1 MIVLLWLL
9 AAALV
14 ILGGIVAG
22 RVKEGRSWRASLVA
36 YTLGLPRELAA
47 DDVAAW
53 LSHVVSGTQA
63 PRFGLMT
70 PPPVALE
77 VTATAVGIRH
87 ALLVPARTSGT
98 VLAGLRAAMPA
109 VRFEEADDYWAG
121 RPRVQLAAEARL
133 TSLMRPLA
141 HDRAERASSALLASL
156 SPLEPDETV
165 VLQWLFVGA
174 TRTTL
179 ATARSGATETLATLL
194 GDTSTGKDAE
204 ALAAERRKQ
213 AEPMLAA
220 VLRLGVAAPTPART
234 VSVFGWVWGCLR
246 GLNAPGVRVV
256 RRYLPSSVIAGRMAR
271 IAVPVVIWPLIL
283 NTRELTGLLG
293 MPLGDAILPGL
304 PKGGARQLPPAQS
317 MPIRGSVVALSTYP
331 GMTSRRLALS
341 TSDRLRHTW
350 VIGPTG
356 VGKSTLLAAQI
367 GQDIQ
372 AGRGVVVIDPKGG
385 DLIRDVLDRVP
396 DSRADDVM
404 VLDPSATERPVG
416 LNLLEMAR
424 GEHAEELAVDHLVH
438 LMASLWHSSW
448 GPRTSDVLRNA
459 LLTLTYTRAADGS
472 RFTLVELPELLLNP
486 AFRRFVTSQ
495 AGVPPSVRP
504 FWAGF
509 EAMSDGER
517 AQVIGPSLNKLR
529 SLTTRTALRLMLGQ
543 SGGVRLDEVFTR
555 RRIIL
560 VSLPAGVIG
569 SDTAALVGS
578 LVMAGLW
585 QATLARVAVPAERR
599 HPVMVYLDE
608 FQTVVRLPVDL
619 ADMLAQARGLG
630 VGLVLAHQ
638 YLGQLSAEIR
648 TAVLGTTRTQIC
660 FQVEYDDAKVLA
672 ARFAPLTQADLSNL
686 SAYEIA
692 MQPCVDGA
700 TLAPV
705 TGRTLPLPAPTTD
718 GQALAE
724 AARAHFGVDRVV
736 VEAALASRVEGAA
749 GSRRTGRQATGGG
762 S

>member
-1 MIVLLWLL
+1 
-9 AAALV
+9 
-14 ILGGIVAG
+14 
-22 RVKEGRSWRASLVA
+22 
-36 YTLGLPRELAA
+36 
-47 DDVAAW
+47 
-53 LSHVVSGTQA
+53 
-63 PRFGLMT
+63 
-70 PPPVALE
+70 
-77 VTATAVGIRH
+77 
-87 ALLVPARTSGT
+87 
-98 VLAGLRAAMPA
+98 
-109 VRFEEADDYWAG
+109 
-121 RPRVQLAAEARL
+121 
-133 TSLMRPLA
+133 
-141 HDRAERASSALLASL
+141 
-156 SPLEPDETV
+156 
-165 VLQWLFVGA
+165 
-174 TRTTL
+174 
-179 ATARSGATETLATLL
+179 
-194 GDTSTGKDAE
+194 
-204 ALAAERRKQ
+204 
-213 AEPMLAA
+213 
-220 VLRLGVAAPTPART
+220 
-234 VSVFGWVWGCLR
+234 
-246 GLNAPGVRVV
+246 LNAPGVRVV
-256 RRYLPSSVIAGRMAR
+256 RRYLSSSVVAGRIAR
-271 IAVPVVIWPLIL
+271 IAVPAVIWPLIL

-304 PKGGARQLPPAQS
+304 PKGGARQLPPAQA
-317 MPIRGSVVALSTYP
+317 MPTSGSVVALSTYP

-341 TSDRLRHTW
+341 ASDRLQHTW

-396 DSRADDVM
+396 PARTSDVM
-404 VLDPSATERPVG
+404 VLDPSATDQPVG
-416 LNLLEMAR
+416 LNLLDMAR

-459 LLTLTYTRAADGS
+459 LLTLTYTRAADGT

-486 AFRRFVTSQ
+486 AFRRFVVAQ
-495 AGVPPSVRP
+495 PGVPSAVRP
-504 FWAGF
+504 FWTGF

-638 YLGQLSAEIR
+638 YLGSCRRRSGRRCSAR
-648 TAVLGTTRTQIC
+648 RGRRSVFRSSMTTRRC
-660 FQVEYDDAKVLA
+660 
-672 ARFAPLTQADLSNL
+672 
-686 SAYEIA
+686 
-692 MQPCVDGA
+692 
-700 TLAPV
+700 
-705 TGRTLPLPAPTTD
+705 
-718 GQALAE
+718 
-724 AARAHFGVDRVV
+724 
-736 VEAALASRVEGAA
+736 
-749 GSRRTGRQATGGG
+749 
-762 S
+762 